1 MIDIERLKTAIPSF
15 EFYAGALGQPA
26 RRNGDCSVWFCPFH
40 EDRNNPNFTVYP
52 DGRFYCFACG
62 AKGDEIEFEKKRHGT
77 SFPDTAKDLAKK
89 YAPEL
94 LTKPR
99 IVARYPY
106 LDLDGTPLYE
116 VVRMENK
123 TFPQR
128 RPDGQG
134 GWIWKLDDVKR
145 VPYRLPEFRFSTGK
159 VFIAEGE
166 KDADR
171 LADSGLLAT
180 TVPSGAGKWRPE
192 FAEYFANRDVVILP
206 DNDEIG
212 RAGSEEIAVG
222 LHKIVKSAKVV
233 MLSGLSE
240 KEDVSDYLDRNTIE
254 DLQGEVDL
262 AQEWSPSENPPDSD
276 TEWTDPQPIKTEL
289 LSVQPLPF
297 EILPEPFRPW
307 VEDVSHR
314 MQCPPDFVAMAA
326 ITLAGSIIG
335 TRCGIR
341 PKQHDD
347 WLVIPNL
354 WGGVVGR
361 PSMLKTPSLN
371 EALRPLSRL
380 EKEAKELFDESIKEY
395 EMEMLEYQAQ
405 MEALKSAMK
414 KAAGDKVGRSMESI
428 KEELGQLEK
437 PERPTM
443 HRYKTNDA
451 TIEKLS
457 ELLNENPAGL
467 LLFRDEMV
475 GLLASWEKP
484 GRESDRAFFLEGWNG
499 DGSHTTDRI
508 GRGTIFTENLCI
520 SVFGGIQPSK
530 LTSYLIQSMNGLEND
545 GLIQRLQLLVYPDE
559 IKHWRLVDKAPN
571 REARE
576 RAYQIIERLARMVD
590 FTEYGAVKEESE
602 RFPYLRFSEEAQ
614 MVFNEW
620 LTDLELKKLRGD
632 DHPIVLEHF
641 GKYRS
646 LMPALALIFHLIGI
660 ADRAA
665 DGPISVEAAD
675 GPISVE
681 AAEKAAAWC
690 DYLESHARRIYGL
703 VTDASQEAGE
713 ILAEKIKK
721 GKLKDGFTVRDIYR
735 QNWHRLGNKE
745 LAQAACDILIDAG
758 WLRPE
763 RTKGQGAGRPA
774 LPTYKINPKVK
785 INPESPKVD
794 TDKTD

>member
-1 MIDIERLKTAIPSF
+1 MIDTEKLKSAIPSL

-40 EDRNNPNFTVYP
+40 ADRNNPNFTVYP

-62 AKGDEIEFEKKRHGT
+62 AKGDVIEFEQKRHGT

-128 RPDGQG
+128 SPDGQG
-134 GWIWKLDDVKR
+134 GLVWDLGDIKR

-180 TVPSGAGKWRPE
+180 TVPCGAGK
-192 FAEYFANRDVVILP
+192 YFANRDVVILP
-206 DNDEIG
+206 DNDETG

-222 LHKIVKSAKVV
+222 LHEIVKSVKVV

-240 KEDVSDYLDRNTIE
+240 KEDVSDYLDRNTI
-254 DLQGEVDL
+254 DNFKSEVER

-276 TEWTDPQPIKTEL
+276 PEWPDPQPIKTEL
-289 LSVQPLPF
+289 LSVEPLPL
-297 EILPEPFRPW
+297 EILPEAFRPW
-307 VEDVSHR
+307 IQDVSHR
-314 MQCPPDFVAMAA
+314 MQCRPDFVAMAA
-326 ITLAGSIIG
+326 ITLTGSIIG

-347 WLVIPNL
+347 WLVPPNL
-354 WGGVVGR
+354 WGGAVGR
-361 PSMLKTPSLN
+361 PSMLKTPALK
-371 EALRPLSRL
+371 EALRPLARL
-380 EKEAKELFDESIKEY
+380 EAEAKETFDEEIKGHEADLA
-395 EMEMLEYQAQ
+395 EHQAIKKTLKKKME
-405 MEALKSAMK
+405 
-414 KAAGDKVGRSMESI
+414 KAADGKGGRPMEDIKAELADLPEPDK
-428 KEELGQLEK
+428 
-437 PERPTM
+437 PTM
-443 HRYKTNDA
+443 HRYKTNDS

-467 LLFRDEMV
+467 LLFRDELV

-484 GRESDRAFFLEGWNG
+484 GRESDRAFFLEGW
-499 DGSHTTDRI
+499 DGTGEHTSDRI
-508 GRGTIFTENLCI
+508 GRGTLFTKNLCL
-520 SVFGGIQPSK
+520 SVFGGIQPAK
-530 LTSYLIQSMNGLEND
+530 LTAYLLQSMNGLEND
-545 GLIQRLQLLVYPDE
+545 GLIQRLQMLVYPDE
-559 IKHWRLVDKAPN
+559 VKDWQLVDQAPD
-571 REARE
+571 REARD
-576 RAYQIIERLARMVD
+576 RAFRIIQRLAEMD
-590 FTEYGAVKEESE
+590 FTEFGAVQDDSGGS
-602 RFPYLRFSEEAQ
+602 PYLRFSDEAQ
-614 MVFNEW
+614 QAFNKW
-620 LTDLELKKLRGD
+620 LTQLELKKLRAD

-646 LMPALALIFHLIGI
+646 LMPTLALIIHLIDI
-660 ADRAA
+660 ADDA
-665 DGPISVEAAD
+665 EA

-681 AAEKAAAWC
+681 AAEKAAAFC
-690 DYLESHARRIYGL
+690 EYLESHARRVYGL
-703 VTDASQEAGE
+703 VLDVRQQAGA
-713 ILAEKIKK
+713 ILTEKIKK

-735 QNWHRLGNKE
+735 QNWHRLNNKE
-745 LAQAACDILIDAG
+745 FAQAACEILVDAG
-758 WLRPE
+758 WLNLE
-763 RTKGQGAGRPA
+763 RIGGQGVGRPN
-774 LPTYKINPKVK
+774 LPSYNINPKVQIK
-785 INPESPKVD
+785 QESPESD

>member
-1 MIDIERLKTAIPSF
+1 MIDIERLKTAIPSL

-26 RRNGDCSVWFCPFH
+26 RRSGDRSVWFCPFH
-40 EDRNNPNFTVYP
+40 ADKNNPNFTVYP

-62 AKGDEIEFEKKRHGT
+62 AKGDVIEFEKKRNGT
-77 SFPDTAKDLAKK
+77 SFPDTVKVLAEK
-89 YAPEL
+89 YDPGL
-94 LTKPR
+94 LTKLR

-116 VVRMENK
+116 VVRMEDK

-134 GWIWKLDDVKR
+134 GWIWDLDDVKR
-145 VPYRLPEFRFSTGK
+145 VPYRLPEFRFSTGR

-180 TVPSGAGKWRPE
+180 TVPCGAGKWRPE

-206 DNDEIG
+206 DNDETG
-212 RAGSEEIAVG
+212 REGSEEIAVG
-222 LHKIVKSAKVV
+222 LHEIAKSVKVV

-262 AQEWSPSENPPDSD
+262 AQEWSPSENPPDKDS
-276 TEWTDPQPIKTEL
+276 EWTDPQPIKTEL

-297 EILPEPFRPW
+297 QILPEAFRPW
-307 VEDVSHR
+307 IEDVSHR

-326 ITLAGSIIG
+326 INLAGSLIG

-414 KAAGDKVGRSMESI
+414 KAAGGKGDRSMESI

-443 HRYKTNDA
+443 ERYKTNDA
-451 TIEKLS
+451 TIEKMS
-457 ELLNENPAGL
+457 ELLNENPGGL
-467 LLFRDEMV
+467 LLFRDELV
-475 GLLASWEKP
+475 GLLATWEKP

-520 SVFGGIQPSK
+520 SIFGGIQPSK
-530 LTSYLIQSMNGLEND
+530 LTRYLIQSMNGLEND
-545 GLIQRLQLLVYPDE
+545 GLIQRLQMLVYPDE
-559 IKHWRLVDKAPN
+559 VDKKDWQLIDQAPDK
-571 REARE
+571 EARN
-576 RAYQIIERLARMVD
+576 RAFRLIQRMAEMG
-590 FTEYGAVKEESE
+590 FTEYGAIKEEAD
-602 RFPYLRFSEEAQ
+602 RFPYLRFSDKAQ
-614 MVFNEW
+614 IVFNEW
-620 LTDLELKKLRGD
+620 LTDLELNKLRAD
-632 DHPIVLEHF
+632 EHPILLEHF

-646 LMPALALIFHLIGI
+646 LMPSLALIFHLIGI
-660 ADRAA
+660 ADGAE
-665 DGPISVEAAD
+665 V

-681 AAEKAAAWC
+681 AAEKAAAFC
-690 DYLESHARRIYGL
+690 EYLESHARRVYGL
-703 VTDASQEAGE
+703 VLDIDQQAAAQ
-713 ILAEKIKK
+713 LVEKIQK
-721 GKLKDGFTVRDIYR
+721 GKLKDGFTARDVYR
-735 QNWHRLGNKE
+735 QNWHLLGNKVF
-745 LAQAACDILIDAG
+745 AQAACDELVDAG

-763 RTKGQGAGRPA
+763 EMKKALRGRSP
-774 LPTYKINPKVK
+774 LPIYHINPKVK
-785 INPESPKVD
+785 INQESLEDD